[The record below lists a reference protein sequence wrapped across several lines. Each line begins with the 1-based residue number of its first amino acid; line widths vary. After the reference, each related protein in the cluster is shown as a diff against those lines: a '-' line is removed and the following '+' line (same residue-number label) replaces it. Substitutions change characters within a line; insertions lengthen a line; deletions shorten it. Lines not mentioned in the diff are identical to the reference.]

1 MATPARGVSVRAS
14 AVPSLFTVA
23 DNRRRAALPQWHRV
37 VLTAVGVLA
46 AAAATTFV
54 VRTGGAA
61 TVSTDDAAPPTRTVV
76 ATSGPHTSAPAPAP
90 VTVTMPGMP
99 AETAVT
105 LPPTTPAA
113 APMAQSTVDPRQV
126 VYTVAGNQRPND
138 PITIVYA
145 DETGALRTVENVAL
159 PWRLT
164 VVPDV
169 PVNYVTANSAGSQ
182 LNCWITDASGK
193 TVVSQTDYGT
203 YTTCNR

>member
-1 MATPARGVSVRAS
+1 M
-14 AVPSLFTVA
+14 A
-23 DNRRRAALPQWHRV
+23 DNRRRAAVPRWQRV

-46 AAAATTFV
+46 ATAATTFV

-61 TVSTDDAAPPTRTVV
+61 TVATDAAAPPTRTVV

-99 AETAVT
+99 PETAVT

-113 APMAQSTVDPRQV
+113 APLAAQPLVDPRLV

-182 LNCWITDASGK
+182 LNCWITDASGA
-193 TVVSQTDYGT
+193 TVVAQTSNAVSA
-203 YTTCNR
+203 TCNR